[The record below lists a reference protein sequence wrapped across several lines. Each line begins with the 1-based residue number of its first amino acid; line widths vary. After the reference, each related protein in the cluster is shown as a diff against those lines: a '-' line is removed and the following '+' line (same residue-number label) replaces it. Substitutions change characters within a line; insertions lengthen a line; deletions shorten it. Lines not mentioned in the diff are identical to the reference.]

1 MRLIDADSKDL
12 QDAIGR
18 NAFKTRDDI
27 RDLIDAQPTID
38 AEPIVEA
45 EWIDKPSG
53 RYGAWQSWC
62 SACGQHNKIGGI
74 KSNRHRPRCPHCGAH
89 MRNGG

>member
-1 MRLIDADSKDL
+1 MRLIDADSTDL

-27 RDLIDAQPTID
+27 RDLIDVQPTVP

-45 EWIDKPSG
+45 EWIDKPSD
-53 RYGAWQSWC
+53 RYGRWQSWC
-62 SACGQHNKIGGI
+62 SVCGEHNRIEGI
-74 KSNRHRPRCPHCGAH
+74 ESNRHRPRCPHCGAH